1 MEQVSIH
8 APAGGATYE
17 RAKYGAYTEGFNPR
31 ARGGRDGT
39 LSCVSRFIAVSIH
52 APAGGATAE
61 CKLAMPLPFP
71 FQSTRPRGARRTKCS
86 TPLRLSKFQSTRPR
100 GARLLSIYALNSQY
114 ITYTISRTFSFAS
127 LLIYYSIYFF
137 CKYFITRFCDPTS
150 FLATLHVRVH

>member
-1 MEQVSIH
+1 MVSIH
-8 APAGGATYE
+8 APAGGATI
-17 RAKYGAYTEGFNPR
+17 AK
-31 ARGGRDGT
+31 
-39 LSCVSRFIAVSIH
+39 VQ
-52 APAGGATAE
+52 
-61 CKLAMPLPFP
+61 KLADEM
-71 FQSTRPRGARRTKCS
+71 FQSTRPRGARQLAKSLCESLGRFQS
-86 TPLRLSKFQSTRPR
+86 TRPRGARHGISNVLIFQPMFQSTRPRGARLIKYVVEYDTDTFQSTRPR

>member
-1 MEQVSIH
+1 MVSIH
-8 APAGGATYE
+8 APAGGATFAP
-17 RAKYGAYTEGFNPR
+17 RDISITFDVSIHAPAGGATWIKFNDISQVAGFNPR
-31 ARGGRDGT
+31 ARGGRDQT
-39 LSCVSRFIAVSIH
+39 IKKKKEI
-52 APAGGATAE
+52 
-61 CKLAMPLPFP
+61 KKM
-71 FQSTRPRGARRTKCS
+71 FQSTRPRGARLKFYFIHS
-86 TPLRLSKFQSTRPR
+86 QLLVFQSTRPR

>member
-100 GARLLSIYALNSQY
+100 GARPRRTCKNRRCFVSIHAPAGGATAIY
-114 ITYTISRTFSFAS
+114 ICT
-127 LLIYYSIYFF
+127 
-137 CKYFITRFCDPTS
+137 
-150 FLATLHVRVH
+150 

>member
-1 MEQVSIH
+1 MAAELGIVSIH
-8 APAGGATYE
+8 APAGGATKNYGDSARRKKVSIHAPAGGATGGME
-17 RAKYGAYTEGFNPR
+17 RSSFAN
-31 ARGGRDGT
+31 
-39 LSCVSRFIAVSIH
+39 IAVSIH
-52 APAGGATAE
+52 APAGGATAD
-61 CKLAMPLPFP
+61 AMAIESALHW
-71 FQSTRPRGARRTKCS
+71 
-86 TPLRLSKFQSTRPR
+86 FQSTRPR

>member
-1 MEQVSIH
+1 M
-8 APAGGATYE
+8 
-17 RAKYGAYTEGFNPR
+17 
-31 ARGGRDGT
+31 
-39 LSCVSRFIAVSIH
+39 
-52 APAGGATAE
+52 
-61 CKLAMPLPFP
+61 
-71 FQSTRPRGARRTKCS
+71 FQSTRPRGARRTAANIAATPSIVSIHAPAGGATRGTLGGNGDNRVSIHAPAGGATGKLSLVVIKRLFQS
-86 TPLRLSKFQSTRPR
+86 TRPRGARRGQFVFEFADARFQSTRPR